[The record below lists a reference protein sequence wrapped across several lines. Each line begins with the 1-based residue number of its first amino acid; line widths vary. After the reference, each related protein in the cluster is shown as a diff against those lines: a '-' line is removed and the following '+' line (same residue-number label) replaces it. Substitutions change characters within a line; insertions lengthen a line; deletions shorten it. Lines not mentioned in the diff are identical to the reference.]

1 MSGSWDAT
9 VKAVTAVEKGTANT
23 VDVIESGKTFDV
35 LVDIEVGKGI
45 IAFGGASYRLVAT
58 VRNQS
63 QFTVAYAVP
72 ASTAQLPSTGTG
84 NFQTQLRINVPDTTW
99 SAAEDDVLDVIA
111 SFSLKSG
118 QFTDTTSETSRTFIV
133 SA

>member
-9 VKAVTAVEKGTANT
+9 VKAVTAVEKGTTNT
-23 VDVIESGKTFDV
+23 LDVIESGKAFDV

-45 IAFGGASYRLVAT
+45 LAFGGASYRLVAT

-63 QFTVAYAVP
+63 QLTVAYPVP
-72 ASTAQLPSTGTG
+72 VSTAGLPSGGTE
-84 NFQTQLRINVPDTTW
+84 NFQTQIVIDIPDAGW
-99 SAAEDDVLDVIA
+99 AAGEDDVLDVIA

-118 QFTDTTSETSRTFIV
+118 QFTDTTSTISRSFLV